1 MKEFLRFLMC
11 IIIIAALVFVYMFLK
26 DQNNIYD
33 ANREKDSGDRIEVIS
48 GDNDN
53 SGEQELSGD
62 SGDIKDNEPTLSGDV
77 QNSGD
82 TNKDEKNPLDVKD
95 IIKASGDD
103 SNENTTT
110 NNNTKGNESGDVNS
124 VVSGD

>member
-33 ANREKDSGDRIEVIS
+33 TNNEKDSGDRIEIVS
-48 GDNDN
+48 GDTNN

-62 SGDIKDNEPTLSGDV
+62 SGDINDNEPALSGDV

-82 TNKDEKNPLDVKD
+82 TNKDGKIPHDVKD
-95 IIKASGDD
+95 IEKVSGDA
-103 SNENTTT
+103 SSKNTI
-110 NNNTKGNESGDVNS
+110 NNNTKGNESGDITG

>member
-33 ANREKDSGDRIEVIS
+33 ANNEKDSGDRIEIVS
-48 GDNDN
+48 GDTNN

-62 SGDIKDNEPTLSGDV
+62 SGDINDNEPALSGDV

-82 TNKDEKNPLDVKD
+82 TKKDGEIPHDVKD
-95 IIKASGDD
+95 IEKVSGDAL
-103 SNENTTT
+103 SENTI
-110 NNNTKGNESGDVNS
+110 NNNTKGNESGDITG
-124 VVSGD
+124 VVSGN

>member
-33 ANREKDSGDRIEVIS
+33 ANNEKDSGDRIEIVS
-48 GDNDN
+48 GDTNN

-62 SGDIKDNEPTLSGDV
+62 SGDINDNEPALSGDV

-82 TNKDEKNPLDVKD
+82 TNKDGEIPHDVKD
-95 IIKASGDD
+95 IEKVSGDA
-103 SNENTTT
+103 SSKNTI
-110 NNNTKGNESGDVNS
+110 NNNTKGNESGDIAG

>member
-26 DQNNIYD
+26 EQNNIYD
-33 ANREKDSGDRIEVIS
+33 TNNEKDSGDRIEIVS
-48 GDNDN
+48 GDTNN

-62 SGDIKDNEPTLSGDV
+62 SGDINDNEPALSGDV

-82 TNKDEKNPLDVKD
+82 TNKDGEIPHDVKD
-95 IIKASGDD
+95 IEKVSGDA
-103 SNENTTT
+103 SSKNTI
-110 NNNTKGNESGDVNS
+110 NNNTKGNESGDITG

>member
-26 DQNNIYD
+26 EQNNIYD
-33 ANREKDSGDRIEVIS
+33 TNNEKDSGDRIEIVS
-48 GDNDN
+48 GDTNN

-62 SGDIKDNEPTLSGDV
+62 SGDINDNEPALSGDV

-82 TNKDEKNPLDVKD
+82 TNKDGEIPHDVKD
-95 IIKASGDD
+95 IEKVSGDA
-103 SNENTTT
+103 SSKNTI
-110 NNNTKGNESGDVNS
+110 NNNTKGNESGDITGVA
-124 VVSGD
+124 SGD

>member
-33 ANREKDSGDRIEVIS
+33 ANNEKDSGDRIEIVS
-48 GDNDN
+48 GDTNN

-62 SGDIKDNEPTLSGDV
+62 SGDINDNEPALSGDV

-82 TNKDEKNPLDVKD
+82 TKKDGEIPHDVKD
-95 IIKASGDD
+95 IEKVSGDAL
-103 SNENTTT
+103 SENTI
-110 NNNTKGNESGDVNS
+110 NNNTKGNESGDITG

>member
-33 ANREKDSGDRIEVIS
+33 ANNEKDSGDRIEIVS
-48 GDNDN
+48 GDTNN

-62 SGDIKDNEPTLSGDV
+62 SGDINDNEPALSGDV

-82 TNKDEKNPLDVKD
+82 TKKDGEIPHDVKD
-95 IIKASGDD
+95 IEKVSGDA
-103 SNENTTT
+103 SSENTI
-110 NNNTKGNESGDVNS
+110 NNNTKGNESGDITG

>member
-26 DQNNIYD
+26 DQDNIYD
-33 ANREKDSGDRIEVIS
+33 TNNEKDSGDRIEIVS
-48 GDNDN
+48 GDTNN

-62 SGDIKDNEPTLSGDV
+62 SGDINEDEPALSGDV

-82 TNKDEKNPLDVKD
+82 TNKDGEILHDVKD
-95 IIKASGDD
+95 IEKVSGDA
-103 SNENTTT
+103 SSKNTI
-110 NNNTKGNESGDVNS
+110 NNNTKGNESGDITG

>member
-33 ANREKDSGDRIEVIS
+33 ANNEKDSGDRIEIVS
-48 GDNDN
+48 GDTNN

-62 SGDIKDNEPTLSGDV
+62 SGDINDNEPALSGDV

-82 TNKDEKNPLDVKD
+82 TKKDGEIPHDVKD
-95 IIKASGDD
+95 IEKVSGDA
-103 SNENTTT
+103 SSKNTI
-110 NNNTKGNESGDVNS
+110 NNNTKGNESGDITG

>member
-33 ANREKDSGDRIEVIS
+33 ANNEKDSGDRIEIVS
-48 GDNDN
+48 GDTNN

-62 SGDIKDNEPTLSGDV
+62 SGDINDNEPALSGDV

-82 TNKDEKNPLDVKD
+82 TNKDGEIPHDVKD
-95 IIKASGDD
+95 IEKVSGDA
-103 SNENTTT
+103 SSKNTI
-110 NNNTKGNESGDVNS
+110 NNNTKGNESGDITG

>member
-62 SGDIKDNEPTLSGDV
+62 SGDIKDNESTLSGDV

-103 SNENTTT
+103 SNENTT
-110 NNNTKGNESGDVNS
+110 NNSTKGNESGDVNS

>member
-33 ANREKDSGDRIEVIS
+33 TNNEKDSGDRIEIVS
-48 GDNDN
+48 GDTNN

-62 SGDIKDNEPTLSGDV
+62 SGDINDNEPALSGDV

-82 TNKDEKNPLDVKD
+82 TNKDGEIPHDVKD
-95 IIKASGDD
+95 IEKVSGDA
-103 SNENTTT
+103 SSKNTI
-110 NNNTKGNESGDVNS
+110 NNNTKGNESGDITG